1 MKDRLKP
8 ESEIMA
14 EDLRLEIEAWQN
26 PVFETILGPLPQN
39 IVDSEIEAI
48 ELEEAQ
54 QEAKLREIA
63 LTLPKEITLEENN
76 YDSRLSQ
83 PDVPHVD

>member
-1 MKDRLKP
+1 MQIKP

>member
-1 MKDRLKP
+1 MQIKS

-26 PVFETILGPLPQN
+26 PVFESILGPLPQN
-39 IVDSEIEAI
+39 IVDSEIEKI

-63 LTLPKEITLEENN
+63 LTLPKEITLEENT

-83 PDVPHVD
+83 SDVPHVD

>member
-1 MKDRLKP
+1 MKDRLKS

-39 IVDSEIEAI
+39 IVDSEIEKI

-63 LTLPKEITLEENN
+63 LTLPKEILEENN
-76 YDSRLSQ
+76 YDSRLTQ

>member
-1 MKDRLKP
+1 MQIKP

-39 IVDSEIEAI
+39 IVDSEIEKI

-63 LTLPKEITLEENN
+63 LTLPKETLEENN

>member
-1 MKDRLKP
+1 MQIKP

-39 IVDSEIEAI
+39 IVDSEIEEI

-63 LTLPKEITLEENN
+63 LTLPKETILEENN